1 MKHVIIILFL
11 VALLFI
17 PLYWISGKPIL
28 GMVGFAS
35 LCLGNISLIAD
46 AVLRKKGGQ
55 GDGSVVP
62 TGKS

>member
-35 LCLGNISLIAD
+35 LCLGSISLIAD
-46 AVLRKKGGQ
+46 AVLRKK
-55 GDGSVVP
+55 
-62 TGKS
+62 